1 MRPVL
6 SPAEAGEL
14 DRASQARGIQAE
26 TLMENAG
33 REVARA
39 ALEVAGGAYGTRAVV
54 VCGKGNNGGDGLVA
68 ARYLS
73 RWGARV
79 TVLMLEVPEDLRE
92 PAATNFARLAETDVR
107 VRPFSRSTL
116 DRELARADVAVD
128 AIFGTGF
135 RGVPEDEWAEAID
148 GLNDGRAF
156 HGVPVVAVDIPSGVN
171 GSTGA
176 VEGEAVWADVTVT
189 FGAAK
194 TGVVLLPGAERAG
207 AVRVVDIGF
216 PSDLVRSDLWLME
229 EEDVAALVPVRELE
243 THKRATGVVLVV
255 GGSRLMTGAVC
266 LVAAAAYRVGAGL
279 VQVAVPG
286 SILPVV
292 QSLVREATFVP
303 LPETPEGTVA
313 PEASEVLAERLPAA
327 DALALGPGMTTHEA
341 TAAWIR
347 ATVATSPVPVVLDAD
362 GLNAFTDRA
371 PELAARRADL
381 VLTPHAGEFAR
392 IAGVGAREI
401 AADRLGHVRALA
413 AETKATVLLKGTR
426 TLVATP
432 EGHVRVNPTG
442 GPYLATGGTG
452 DVLTGAI
459 AGLLARGLAPVDAA
473 SVGAFVHG
481 RAGALAAERTGEG
494 TTAVD
499 VLEHVA
505 EALRGIRGA

>member
-6 SPAEAGEL
+6 TPAEAGEL
-14 DRASQARGIQAE
+14 DRASQARGISAA

-39 ALEVAGGAYGTRAVV
+39 ARVLAGGTYGRRAVV

-68 ARYLS
+68 ARYLA
-73 RWGARV
+73 RWGFRV

-92 PAATNFARLAETDVR
+92 PAATNLARLREETDAR
-107 VRPFSRSTL
+107 LRPFSRSAL
-116 DRELARADVAVD
+116 ARELARADVAVD

-135 RGVPEDEWAEAID
+135 RGVPEDEWAEAIR
-148 GLNDGRAF
+148 GLNEAE
-156 HGVPVVAVDIPSGVN
+156 VPVVAVDIPSGVD

-176 VEGEAVWADVTVT
+176 VEGEAVVADLTVT

-194 TGVVLLPGAERAG
+194 VGVVLLPGAEHAG
-207 AVRVVDIGF
+207 VMQVADIGF
-216 PSDLVRSDLWLME
+216 PPDLLRADLWLME
-229 EEDVAALVPVRELE
+229 EADVAALVPTRPLE
-243 THKRATGVVLVV
+243 THKRETGVVLVV

-266 LVAAAAYRVGAGL
+266 LVAQAAYRVGAGL
-279 VQVAVPG
+279 VQVAVPA

-292 QSLVREATFVP
+292 QSLVREATFLP

-313 PEASEVLAERLPAA
+313 PSAAEVLAARLPGA
-327 DALALGPGMTTHEA
+327 DVLALGPGMTTNEA
-341 TAAWIR
+341 TAELIR
-347 ATVATSPVPVVLDAD
+347 ATVASSPIPVVLDAD
-362 GLNAFTDRA
+362 GLNAFAGRA
-371 PELAARRADL
+371 PELSARRAEL

-392 IAGVGAREI
+392 LAGTSSREV

-442 GPYLATGGTG
+442 GPALATGGTG

-459 AGLLARGLAPVDAA
+459 AGLLARGLLPVDAA
-473 SVGAFVHG
+473 SVGAYLHG

-499 VLEHVA
+499 VLEHLA
-505 EALRGIRGA
+505 PALRGILEA